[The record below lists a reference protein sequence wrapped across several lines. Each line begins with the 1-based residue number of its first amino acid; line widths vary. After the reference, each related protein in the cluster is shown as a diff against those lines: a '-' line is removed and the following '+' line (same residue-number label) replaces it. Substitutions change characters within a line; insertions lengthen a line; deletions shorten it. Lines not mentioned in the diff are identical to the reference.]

1 MPPTRKFESGHAK
14 RQKKRK
20 EECFKKSQSGAMDKF
35 VFKRPQ
41 CEENQSKKNDM
52 NFNNVENNVEDP
64 IGAVDTENV
73 EDLMQ
78 EETIEEEDDAENVE
92 DPMQEEPME
101 EEDDVPIEEPS
112 LNSNDGDIPFNI
124 NDPRNWDNLDAKW
137 KDLLVKNGPVRDML
151 TGKGPKDGLKR
162 RFSSEF
168 YSKYLPNGEKHHRD
182 WLVYSKDLDKVF
194 CFCCKLFKNKPLPSQ
209 LAHDGLRDWGH
220 LAFSLKTHE
229 RSPEHV
235 NNMFIWVDLR
245 LRLEGNQVIDK
256 VLQHQISKETKHW
269 REVLRRLFAIVK
281 YLAKQSLAFRGNNE
295 RIYEESNGNFMALVE
310 MVAEWDS
317 TLKEHI
323 RRKQNHEIQY
333 HYLSHKVQNEL
344 IKAVASEIKGSIL
357 QKIKEAKY
365 FSVILDCTPDV
376 SKQEQMT
383 LILRCVDVS
392 TIPIKVHEYFVEF
405 LVVNDT
411 TGQGLFEELQ
421 NVLHHLDLDIDNV
434 RRQAYDNGS
443 NMKGKHKGV
452 QRKLLDINPRAFYT
466 PCGSHSHNLTL
477 SDVAKCCDKADLFF
491 GVVQRIY
498 TLFADSTKRWKI
510 LTDNI
515 SEKGFTLKS
524 LSTTR
529 WESRFDSVKAIV
541 TQAPEIREALL
552 DLAENETDSSIKS
565 QATCLAEDELGKYEF
580 IVGMV
585 IWYHILAKV
594 NIVSKKLQSENM
606 RIDVAMDSVHALIAF
621 FKEYREVG
629 FEKALNCAK
638 EIAAELEIDPV
649 FPELKKKRRVRK
661 KKHFDKISTAEIVTE
676 STEPVH
682 EESAEESFRIHY
694 FVYIIDQAIG
704 SLERRFEQYK
714 QYEETF
720 GFLFTTKKLK
730 SLDAE
735 ELKTSC
741 NNLEQ
746 KLQNNHIS
754 DIDGEDL
761 FNELQLLQKH
771 LQEDLHDTTSAIL
784 NFLKR
789 ANCYPTTCLAYR
801 ILLTIPITVAS
812 AERSFSKLK
821 ILKSYLRST
830 MSQERLNALA
840 VISIE
845 KEFLEK
851 LDYESLIDDFAS
863 KNARRSLFRKS
874 GNSFNLLLM
883 IQWKSLVVI
892 RWKTMPQII

>member
-20 EECFKKSQSGAMDKF
+20 EECFKKSQSGALDKF

-92 DPMQEEPME
+92 DPMQEEHME
-101 EEDDVPIEEPS
+101 EEDDVAIEEPS

-124 NDPRNWDNLDAKW
+124 NDPRNWDNLNSKW
-137 KDLLVKNGPVRDML
+137 RDLLVKNGPVRDML

-182 WLVYSKDLDKVF
+182 WLVYSNDLDKVF
-194 CFCCKLFKNKPLPSQ
+194 CFCCKLFKNKPLQSQ

-269 REVLRRLFAIVK
+269 RKILRRLFSIVK

-344 IKAVASEIKGSIL
+344 IKEVASEIKG
-357 QKIKEAKY
+357 
-365 FSVILDCTPDV
+365 
-376 SKQEQMT
+376 
-383 LILRCVDVS
+383 VS

-434 RRQAYDNGS
+434 RGQAYDNGS

-466 PCGSHSHNLTL
+466 PCGFHSLNLTL
-477 SDVAKCCDKADLFF
+477 SDVAKYCDKADLFF

-529 WESRFDSVKAIV
+529 WESRIDSVKAIV
-541 TQAPEIREALL
+541 PQAPEIREALL
-552 DLAENETDSSIKS
+552 DLPENETDSSIKS

-585 IWYHILAKV
+585 IC
-594 NIVSKKLQSENM
+594 
-606 RIDVAMDSVHALIAF
+606 VHEFIAF

-661 KKHFDKISTAEIVTE
+661 KKHFDEISTAEIATE

-682 EESAEESFRIHY
+682 EESVEESFRIHY
-694 FVYIIDQAIG
+694 FVYIIDQTIG

-720 GFLFTTKKLK
+720 GFLFTAKKLK

-754 DIDGEDL
+754 DIEDGRL
-761 FNELQLLQKH
+761 
-771 LQEDLHDTTSAIL
+771 
-784 NFLKR
+784 
-789 ANCYPTTCLAYR
+789 CL
-801 ILLTIPITVAS
+801 S
-812 AERSFSKLK
+812 SF
-821 ILKSYLRST
+821 
-830 MSQERLNALA
+830 
-840 VISIE
+840 
-845 KEFLEK
+845 
-851 LDYESLIDDFAS
+851 DFG
-863 KNARRSLFRKS
+863 LY
-874 GNSFNLLLM
+874 NSEN
-883 IQWKSLVVI
+883 
-892 RWKTMPQII
+892 